1 MTKTITLFPGI
12 TLRCFPDDRF
22 KQAGLSI
29 QLVRP
34 MCRAEAAMNALLPAV
49 LLRGTASA
57 PDIRAITRRLDDL
70 YGAAVGATVRRI
82 GDYQTTGLSCGFIE
96 DRLALSGDRVMEPMM
111 AFLKELLLY
120 PALEKGVF
128 RTDFVEGEKKNL
140 TAVLESEIND
150 KRIYAGSQLLRHMCS
165 ADSFGIPRLGDKED
179 VAKITP
185 EGLYRHYRR
194 ILKESRIDIFYV
206 GSAEPDTVAGLMK
219 DVFGDL
225 ERDYVNLPAQT
236 PFCDGGKGEHT
247 ERMEVSQ
254 GKLCMGFTTPVTIG
268 DPLFVPM
275 QLLNLIFGAGMT
287 SKLFMNVRE
296 RLSLCYDI
304 GSGYH
309 GSKGIL
315 TVSAGID
322 CAKVGEVR
330 AEIMNQLAACQEGRI
345 SEAELAAAKQAILSG
360 MRAVHDSTGAIENFY
375 ATAALSG
382 LSLMPDAY
390 MAAAQSATLDDV
402 VAAAKSLQ
410 LHTVY
415 FLEGVSR

>member
-1 MTKTITLFPGI
+1 MTKTISLFPGI

-22 KQAGLSI
+22 KQAGLCVQI
-29 QLVRP
+29 VRP
-34 MCRAEAAMNALLPAV
+34 MCREEAAMNALLPAV
-49 LLRGTASA
+49 LLRGCETAG
-57 PDIRAITRRLDDL
+57 DIRAITRRLDDL

-96 DRLALSGDRVMEPMM
+96 DRLALSGDKIMEPMT
-111 AFLKELLLY
+111 AFLKELLLC
-120 PALEKGVF
+120 PALENGVF
-128 RTDFVEGEKKNL
+128 RRDFVDGEKKNL

-150 KRIYAGSQLLRHMCS
+150 KRVYAGSQLMRKMCS

-179 VAKITP
+179 VASITA
-185 EGLYRHYRR
+185 EGLYRHYRK

-206 GSAEPDTVAGLMK
+206 GSAQPETVAGLMK
-219 DVFGDL
+219 GVFADL
-225 ERDYVNLPAQT
+225 NRSYVNLPAQT
-236 PFCDGGKGEHT
+236 PFRDGGRGEYT
-247 ERMEVSQ
+247 EQMEVSQ
-254 GKLCMGFTTPVTIG
+254 GKLAMGFTTPITIG

-296 RLSLCYDI
+296 KLSLCYDI

-309 GSKGIL
+309 GAKGIL

-322 CAKVGEVR
+322 CAKIDEVR
-330 AEIMNQLAACQEGRI
+330 AEIMNQLAACRNGDI
-345 SEAELAAAKQAILSG
+345 TEAELAAAKQAICSG
-360 MRAVHDSTGAIENFY
+360 MRSVHDSVGAIENFY
-375 ATAALSG
+375 STAALSG
-382 LSLMPDAY
+382 LPLMPKEY
-390 MAAAQSATLDDV
+390 MAAAQNATLEDV

-415 FLEGVSR
+415 FLEGVSQ